1 MFLFS
6 RCCQG
11 LVTSQCNVSNILLPC
26 PGGKEEAMVSPEL
39 TVALTGAVSV
49 TVLLSK
55 VDLYR
60 RASATC
66 QILYWPVQEI
76 SGLME

>member
-1 MFLFS
+1 
-6 RCCQG
+6 
-11 LVTSQCNVSNILLPC
+11 
-26 PGGKEEAMVSPEL
+26 MVSPEL